1 MLKMRLIYIVVC
13 CGIFGVLALWLGK
26 FNIIKRRTAL
36 LAAAAGVLTAGVL
49 TLLAVLPNNNFYGQ
63 VICQVPVQKKLI
75 ALTYDDGPYLP
86 YTLELLQVLQE
97 KQVKATFFMVGDN
110 AFKRQEAVRQVSRQG
125 HEVALH
131 AGSHRDLLKLDR
143 EAVAANIDS
152 GKTTMEWLTG
162 KKIQYMRPPHGFR
175 DWAVMKDINQAG
187 LTAVNWSVIPRDWT
201 NPGSDVIADRVCSK
215 VFPGAI
221 ILLHDGDS
229 PKNIASRQQ
238 TVEATAAIIDRL
250 RAEGY
255 EFVTV
260 SQLLAAKEE
269 K

>member
-1 MLKMRLIYIVVC
+1 MRLIYIIIG
-13 CGIFGVLALWLGK
+13 CGIVSMLALWLGK
-26 FNIIKRRTAL
+26 LRFIKRSWAAITAITL
-36 LAAAAGVLTAGVL
+36 LLITGILTV
-49 TLLAVLPNNNFYGQ
+49 LAVLPGNSFYGKT
-63 VICQVPVQKKLI
+63 VAQVPVKKKLI

-97 KQVKATFFMVGDN
+97 KNVKATFFMVGDN
-110 AFKRQEAVRQVSRQG
+110 AFKKQEAVRTVCRQG

-143 EAVAANIDS
+143 EQIAANIDS
-152 GKTTMEWLTG
+152 GKTTLEWLSG
-162 KKIQYMRPPHGFR
+162 KPVKYMRPPHGFR
-175 DWAVMKDINQAG
+175 DWAVMQDIRQAG

-201 NPGSDVIADRVCSK
+201 NPGTQVIVDRVCSQA
-215 VFPGAI
+215 FPGAI

-229 PKNIASRQQ
+229 PRNEASRQQ
-238 TVEATAAIIDRL
+238 TIEATAAIIDNL
-250 RAEGY
+250 RAQGY

-260 SQLLAAKEE
+260 SELLAAEEE

>member
-1 MLKMRLIYIVVC
+1 MRLIYIIAC
-13 CGIFGVLALWLGK
+13 CGVLGVLALWLGK
-26 FNIIKRRTAL
+26 FKFIQKK
-36 LAAAAGVLTAGVL
+36 LAVFIAAVGVLLAGVL
-49 TLLAVLPNNNFYGQ
+49 TLLAVLPQNNFYGQ
-63 VICQVPVQKKLI
+63 VVTSVPTQKKLV

-86 YTLELLQVLQE
+86 YTLELLKVLQE
-97 KQVKATFFMVGDN
+97 KQVKATFFMVGEN
-110 AFKRQEAVRQVSRQG
+110 AFQKQEAVRAVSRQG
-125 HEVALH
+125 HEIALH
-131 AGSHRDLLKLDR
+131 AGSHRDLLKLDP

-152 GKTTMEWLTG
+152 GKVTLEWLSG
-162 KKIQYMRPPHGFR
+162 KPVKYMRPPHGFR
-175 DWAVMKDINQAG
+175 DWAVMEEIHQAG

-201 NPGSDVIADRVCSK
+201 NPGTDVIVDRVCSK

-229 PKNIASRQQ
+229 PKNAASRQQ

-250 RAEGY
+250 RSEGY

-260 SQLLAAKEE
+260 SQLMASKEE

>member
-1 MLKMRLIYIVVC
+1 MRLIYIIAF
-13 CGIFGVLALWLGK
+13 CGVLGMLALWLGK
-26 FNIIKRRTAL
+26 FKLIQKK
-36 LAAAAGVLTAGVL
+36 LAVFIAAVGVLLAGVL
-49 TLLAVLPNNNFYGQ
+49 TLLAVLPQNNFYGQ
-63 VICQVPVQKKLI
+63 VVASVPTQKKLV

-86 YTLELLQVLQE
+86 YTLELLKVLQE
-97 KQVKATFFMVGDN
+97 KQVKATFFMVGEN
-110 AFKRQEAVRQVSRQG
+110 AFQKQEAVRAVSRQG
-125 HEVALH
+125 HEIALH
-131 AGSHRDLLKLDR
+131 AGSHRDLLKLEP

-152 GKTTMEWLTG
+152 GKVTLEWLSG
-162 KKIQYMRPPHGFR
+162 KPVKYMRPPHGFR
-175 DWAVMKDINQAG
+175 DWVVMKEIHQAG

-201 NPGSDVIADRVCSK
+201 NPGTDVIVDRVCSK

-229 PKNIASRQQ
+229 PKNAASRQQ

-250 RAEGY
+250 CSEGY

-260 SQLLAAKEE
+260 SQLMAAKEE